1 MNSAF
6 VETSAELRSQPRIFS
21 VFNLEMFISH
31 FKLFFLLSQKKLVGA
46 TGFEPAT
53 LCSQSRCAARLRYA
67 PIIIIEMMMYLSLD
81 YINLSM
87 VFLLKIWVNKNL
99 SARRELVI

>member
-1 MNSAF
+1 
-6 VETSAELRSQPRIFS
+6 
-21 VFNLEMFISH
+21 
-31 FKLFFLLSQKKLVGA
+31 
-46 TGFEPAT
+46 
-53 LCSQSRCAARLRYA
+53 
-67 PIIIIEMMMYLSLD
+67 MMMYLSLD